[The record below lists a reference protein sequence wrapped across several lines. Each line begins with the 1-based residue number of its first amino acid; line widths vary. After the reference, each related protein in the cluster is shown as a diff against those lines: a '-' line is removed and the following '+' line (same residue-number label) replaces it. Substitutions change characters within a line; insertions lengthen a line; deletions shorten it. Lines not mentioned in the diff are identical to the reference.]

1 MKNADRLKQ
10 LDQAI
15 QLTEKAKQ
23 DSAADIQSGDT
34 SEEKAEWLGYHAE
47 TLERMKQRREK
58 FTK

>member
-1 MKNADRLKQ
+1 MKNTDRLKQ

-34 SEEKAEWLGYHAE
+34 SEEKAEWLEIHAE
-47 TLERMKQRREK
+47 TLERLRHRREK